1 MTIARRRAAALAAA
15 AVLIPSLTGCW
26 AGYDA
31 QTAQQANQAVGN
43 GASMQT
49 GDIEI
54 RGATWVRST
63 ANPAEAT
70 LVATFVNTGDVPDT
84 LTKVEVQPASPMG
97 ITGGVL
103 EVPTVGSVRTGHWS
117 TTFIN
122 ALQLQALPSAFIPTT
137 FTFERAGTVSGNVL
151 SVPDTG
157 EYLGTPVS
165 FVQQRALQKLALK
178 GGKSGTGKQPG
189 NAAAPEQQ
197 QAGVDTP
204 AQFNNDVKK
213 AEQADDQ

>member
-1 MTIARRRAAALAAA
+1 MTIARRRAAALVAA
-15 AVLIPSLTGCW
+15 AVLVPSLTGCW
-26 AGYDA
+26 AGYGA

-63 ANPAEAT
+63 TNPAEAT
-70 LVATFVNTGDVPDT
+70 LVATFVNSGEMPDT
-84 LTKVEVQPASPMG
+84 LTKVEVEPASPMG

-103 EVPTVGSVRTGHWS
+103 EIPNVGSVRTGHWS

-157 EYLGTPVS
+157 QYYGTPVR
-165 FVQQRALQKLALK
+165 FIQQQALQKIVRKTGKTGK
-178 GGKSGTGKQPG
+178 GGNP
-189 NAAAPEQQ
+189 AAPEQQ
-197 QAGVDTP
+197 DAGVDTP
-204 AQFNNDVKK
+204 KQFNNDVKK
-213 AEQADDQ
+213 ATAADD